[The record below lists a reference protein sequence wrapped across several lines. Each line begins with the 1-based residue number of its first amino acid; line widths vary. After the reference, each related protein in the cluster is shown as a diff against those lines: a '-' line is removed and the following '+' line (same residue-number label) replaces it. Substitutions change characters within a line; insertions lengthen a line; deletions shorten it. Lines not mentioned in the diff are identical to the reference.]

1 MMKNIGTL
9 SKVAVFA
16 LLMGAASTASASEQ
30 FGVVGKG
37 HVHFSGEIYQPACRI
52 NVNQAAITSRCFEQG
67 EYHQQSLSTSD
78 VQTIAFNNRRSE
90 AQLDWLSDAKREG
103 ILTVNY
109 R

>member
-9 SKVAVFA
+9 NKVAVLA
-16 LLMGAASTASASEQ
+16 LLVGACGTASASEQ

-37 HVHFSGEIYQPACRI
+37 RVHFSGEIYQPACRI
-52 NVNQAAITSRCFEQG
+52 NVNHAAITSNCFEQG

-90 AQLDWLSDAKREG
+90 AQLEWLSDAKREG